1 MDQNLVRLL
10 KPLFARPKQSHKYNY
25 GHVLVIGGSPGMVG
39 APYLT
44 ARATLRIG
52 AGLVTIASNSSVVD
66 KLERDVEE
74 IMTLRLPADNKHAMD
89 LVADFIFKHK
99 VNTLAIGPGLS
110 KSKHELVKLVLNN
123 TGLPTVLDGGGLAAF
138 DNNIKALKNITA
150 SNSSIV
156 LTPHEGEFAKL
167 LGQKLPKHDSE
178 IKEVLYRSAE
188 VSEAIIVLKGN
199 HTMVAKVNE
208 ENYLNSSGNPG
219 LATAGSGDV
228 LSGVIAGLL
237 AQQIK
242 AFEAA
247 KGGVFIHGLAGDLAA
262 QAKTQPG
269 MIASDVIDYLPE
281 ALKRI
286 ELA

>member
-1 MDQNLVRLL
+1 
-10 KPLFARPKQSHKYNY
+10 
-25 GHVLVIGGSPGMVG
+25 MVG